1 MKKLGILYSVLL
13 LFTIAFSQNKIA
25 TKTGAI
31 LFEASIPSFEEV
43 KGNNNNV
50 SCIVNTTT
58 GEISTLAF
66 ITEFQFKMTMMQ
78 EHFNTNYLESHKYPK
93 ATFKGIIQ
101 GFNMAIIGNSP
112 KEFIMTGKLSMH
124 GKSKMITTIAMIQ
137 KTEKGLEI
145 KTNFKV
151 NTNDFSIKI
160 PKIVK
165 YKIAETVTIKSEFL
179 ML

>member
-1 MKKLGILYSVLL
+1 MKKLGILYSVLV
-13 LFTIAFSQNKIA
+13 IYCSSFSQKNIT
-25 TKTGAI
+25 TKTGTI
-31 LFEASIPSFEEV
+31 FFEASIPAFEEV

-50 SCIVNTTT
+50 SCVIKIAT

-66 ITEFQFKMTMMQ
+66 ITEFNFKMAMMQ

-112 KEFIMTGKLSMH
+112 KEFVMTGKLSMH

-137 KTEKGLEI
+137 KKERGLQI
-145 KTNFKV
+145 ATNFKV
-151 NTNDFSIKI
+151 KTNDFRINI
-160 PKIVK
+160 PKIIQN
-165 YKIAETVTIKSEFL
+165 KIDETVTIKTTFL

>member
-13 LFTIAFSQNKIA
+13 LFTIAFSQNKIE

-31 LFEASIPSFEEV
+31 LFEASIPAFEEV